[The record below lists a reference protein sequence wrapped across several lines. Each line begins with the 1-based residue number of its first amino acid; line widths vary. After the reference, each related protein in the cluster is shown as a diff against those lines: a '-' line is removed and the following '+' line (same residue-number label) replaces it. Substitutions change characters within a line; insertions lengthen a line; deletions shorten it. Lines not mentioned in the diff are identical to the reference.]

1 MGMKQLP
8 EDFKEFIQFLNDH
21 KVHYLLLGGWAV
33 GLYGNPRATKD
44 IDFLIA
50 TDDENIR
57 KLQQA
62 LLAFGAP
69 TVENKVFQEKGN
81 VFRMGRT
88 PIQINIIN
96 AADGVSFN
104 ECYEHRN
111 IIRIDDIDI
120 STISKDDLIKNKKAS
135 GRLRDLADIEFIKN
149 QQQIISRTH
158 T

>member
-88 PIQINIIN
+88 PIQIDIIN
-96 AADGVSFN
+96 EADGISFN

-111 IIRIDDIDI
+111 IIRIDNIDI
-120 STISKDDLIKNKKAS
+120 ATIS
-135 GRLRDLADIEFIKN
+135 R
-149 QQQIISRTH
+149 
-158 T
+158 